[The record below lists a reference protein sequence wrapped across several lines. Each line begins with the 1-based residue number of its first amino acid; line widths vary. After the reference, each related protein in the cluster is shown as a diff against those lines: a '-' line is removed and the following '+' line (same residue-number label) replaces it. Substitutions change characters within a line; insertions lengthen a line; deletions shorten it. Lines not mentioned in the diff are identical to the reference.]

1 MVEDFKVFNDRRFGP
16 NMQKKLWRFAML
28 SNKRAPDKTIEEVLR
43 EIESGVAVRSSFVS
57 AIDLADK
64 MINATRY
71 SSITPK
77 DADEEQ
83 IAGIVLQMVA
93 DKNRRNR

>member
-16 NMQKKLWRFAML
+16 NMQKVVAICYAVERG
-28 SNKRAPDKTIEEVLR
+28 SDKTIEEVLR